1 MFQRALFLA
10 SIIVFALLM
19 YLAQALSF
27 LAPYRVLL
35 WNEYRDVIGIALL
48 VLLGNLTAALYLLL
62 RTLTLAGAGQRLAH
76 VEHELLQE
84 GHIQTELAQRLA
96 RE

>member
-10 SIIVFALLM
+10 SVIAFALLL

-35 WNEYRDVIGIALL
+35 WKEYRSVIAAAFL
-48 VLLGNLTAALYLLL
+48 VLLANLTAGLYLVL
-62 RTLTLAGAGQRLAH
+62 RGLTLARAGRRLAH

-84 GHIQTELAQRLA
+84 GHIHTELAQRLA